1 VYVVSLAGSAMDFD
15 FEWFV
20 DKQPENLSASK
31 AIGAAAQQP
40 TVPQAGI

>member
-31 AIGAAAQQP
+31 AIGAAEWNGDC
-40 TVPQAGI
+40 PQED